1 MKSLIITPLLFL
13 LVLFRNGQSS
23 ETKIDYDYFLL
34 GTLNDY
40 MGRENHKAIANRVD
54 VYDTN
59 SKSLVS
65 LIDSVYRDE
74 NPDMILVTNKMNL
87 QELRSESLSQKMND
101 FFIFK
106 PSSRGVYC
114 GEEEFETLL
123 KLNLDSLTQ
132 TPDFYTSH
140 FDTVYIGHIK
150 DDIFKKDSERY
161 SFLTG
166 AFLKYGGKNDSTY
179 FISMPNSVSK
189 IKVATEL
196 LKELN
201 CTDVEYII
209 YKDFIPV
216 GHKVFFKPTDELKNY
231 FEAINKKLNN

>member
-1 MKSLIITPLLFL
+1 MKSLIIAPLLFL
-13 LVLFRNGQSS
+13 FVFFCNGQSS
-23 ETKIDYDYFLL
+23 ETKIDFDYFLL

-59 SKSLVS
+59 NNSLVS
-65 LIDSVYRDE
+65 LIDSIYRDE
-74 NPDMILVTNKMNL
+74 NPDMILVANKMNR
-87 QELRSESLSQKMND
+87 QELRSESLAQKMND

-106 PSSRGVYC
+106 PSGRRVYS
-114 GEEEFETLL
+114 GEEDIETL
-123 KLNLDSLTQ
+123 KLNFDSLTK
-132 TPDFYTSH
+132 TPDFYATH
-140 FDTVYIGHIK
+140 FDTLYIGHIK
-150 DDIFKKDSERY
+150 DDIFKNDSEKY

-166 AFLKYGGKNDSTY
+166 AFIKYGGKNDSTY

-201 CTDVEYII
+201 CTDVEYTI
-209 YKDFIPV
+209 YRDFIPV
-216 GHKVFFKPTDELKNY
+216 GHKVFFKPTDELKKY
-231 FEAINKKLNN
+231 FEAINKKLNH

>member
-140 FDTVYIGHIK
+140 FDTVYVGRIK

-166 AFLKYGGKNDSTY
+166 AFLKYGGKNDSSY

-201 CTDVEYII
+201 CTDVEYVI

-216 GHKVFFKPTDELKNY
+216 GHKVYFKPTDELKKY
-231 FEAINKKLNN
+231 FEEINKKLND